1 MAGAVASGRRLR
13 ANLLLGLCAA
23 IWGFAFV
30 AQSEGAHIGAFTFNA
45 SRFAIGAVSLLPL
58 VGWVDR
64 RTGVDAAARRARW
77 RGVLGPG
84 LWCGAF
90 LFGGATMQQIGIEST
105 TAGNAAFVTGLYVV
119 MVPLV
124 GVLLGRRTALTTWV
138 GAGLALVGLYLLTVT
153 AAFTVN
159 PGDVLCLVGTVFWT
173 GHILSV
179 GHFSR
184 RLDAL
189 RLSVAQFG
197 ACALYAA
204 VAALFLDAAPF
215 AGVPDALGPVL
226 FAGLVSTGVGYTL
239 QVVAQQDALESHA
252 AIIMSLESMF
262 GAIGGALFLGEV
274 MTPRGY
280 VGAALIMSGIILS
293 QLPPPGSRWGR
304 RRASVPV
311 PEPPST
317 ALAKE

>member
-1 MAGAVASGRRLR
+1 M
-13 ANLLLGLCAA
+13 
-23 IWGFAFV
+23 
-30 AQSEGAHIGAFTFNA
+30 
-45 SRFAIGAVSLLPL
+45 
-58 VGWVDR
+58 
-64 RTGVDAAARRARW
+64 
-77 RGVLGPG
+77 
-84 LWCGAF
+84 
-90 LFGGATMQQIGIEST
+90 T
-105 TAGNAAFVTGLYVV
+105 T
-119 MVPLV
+119 
-124 GVLLGRRTALTTWV
+124 V

-159 PGDVLCLVGTVFWT
+159 PGDVLRLVGTVFWT

-204 VAALFLDAAPF
+204 VAALFLDAALF
-215 AGVPDALGPVL
+215 AGVPDACSAPCCSLGSCRP
-226 FAGLVSTGVGYTL
+226 AWYTL

-262 GAIGGALFLGEV
+262 GAIGAVRGRDAPRVRGGGAHDERDHPVSAPAAGVALGPAAGV
-274 MTPRGY
+274 RAGS
-280 VGAALIMSGIILS
+280 GA
-293 QLPPPGSRWGR
+293 
-304 RRASVPV
+304 
-311 PEPPST
+311 PPST